1 LEEADYDVHLWR
13 GGMEIREPEGRLLAR
28 IPRAGNRLYVLNVD
42 VARPV
47 CLAARGEESAW
58 RWHARLGHIN
68 MPALR
73 KMAREE
79 LVRGL
84 PSIEQVDQLCEACL
98 AGKQRRTA
106 FPDQTQWRAH
116 RALELV
122 HGDLCGPV
130 TPATPSGNTYFLLLV
145 EDRSCYM
152 WLTLLR
158 SKDRAAAAIKEFQA
172 RAEAESGCKLL
183 ALRTDRGGEFTSKE
197 FMEYC
202 AADGVHRQ
210 LTAPYSPQQNGVVER
225 RNAMVAGT
233 ARCLLKAKG
242 LPAWFWG
249 EAVNTAVYLLNRVPT
264 KAVEG
269 KTPFEA
275 WYGKKPAV
283 HHLKTFRCIVYVKNT
298 TPHLK
303 KMEDRGR
310 KMIFV
315 AYERGS
321 KAYRAYDPATKRV
334 HVTRDVVF
342 DESA

>member
-1 LEEADYDVHLWR
+1 
-13 GGMEIREPEGRLLAR
+13 
-28 IPRAGNRLYVLNVD
+28 
-42 VARPV
+42 
-47 CLAARGEESAW
+47 
-58 RWHARLGHIN
+58 
-68 MPALR
+68 
-73 KMAREE
+73 
-79 LVRGL
+79 
-84 PSIEQVDQLCEACL
+84 
-98 AGKQRRTA
+98 
-106 FPDQTQWRAH
+106 
-116 RALELV
+116 
-122 HGDLCGPV
+122 
-130 TPATPSGNTYFLLLV
+130 
-145 EDRSCYM
+145 
-152 WLTLLR
+152 
-158 SKDRAAAAIKEFQA
+158 
-172 RAEAESGCKLL
+172 
-183 ALRTDRGGEFTSKE
+183 
-197 FMEYC
+197 MEYC

-249 EAVNTAVYLLNRVPT
+249 EAMNTAVYLLNRVPT

-283 HHLKTFRCIVYVKNT
+283 HHLKTFGCIVYVKNT

-315 AYERGS
+315 GYERGS
-321 KAYRAYDPATKRV
+321 KAYRAFDPATKRV

-342 DESA
+342 DESAQWDWSEGAKTSTGTDHGDDDTFTIQSGVVVGQGGVQAGAPVAAMQHMTPPGTPGEAGIASPGVQFATPPAALDEELDADHDDDAPLRFRKVEDITSAASTPGYAARALWSEQLFAVSAEEPSSLAHAEQDPCWRKAMEEELRAIEEN